1 MWASRTDWD
10 DPNLPK
16 DLLQAWNE
24 WEQELSQLQTISLAH
39 CYTSSSI
46 DSSTCQCDIH
56 IFCDA
61 SERAYGS
68 VAYLRSEDAS
78 GTVEVAFRTAR
89 SRVAPR
95 KQQTIPRLELSAALT
110 DGTSAYY

>member
-1 MWASRTDWD
+1 MGAGTVPAANHFISS
-10 DPNLPK
+10 
-16 DLLQAWNE
+16 LLH
-24 WEQELSQLQTISLAH
+24 QLQH
-39 CYTSSSI
+39 
-46 DSSTCQCDIH
+46 SSTCQCDIH